1 MRPRQKDKQEWN
13 NVSFKNNLK
22 IFKMKKEIEEIKTEL
37 FSYNSYFSHT
47 KTSILADLKYII
59 IVLISLLFHEM
70 KHLKVD

>member
-1 MRPRQKDKQEWN
+1 
-13 NVSFKNNLK
+13 
-22 IFKMKKEIEEIKTEL
+22 MKKEIEEIKTEL

-59 IVLISLLFHEM
+59 IFLISLLFHEM